1 MGKCTLFCISLMQ
14 QSHALQAAV
23 EEMQRVLLATTRN
36 GNSASEGCELFKA
49 SIIQAISLTAS
60 VISCDSSE
68 LRKVAPLSTA
78 DGSLSTERR
87 PPDAREILVTLSAS
101 ASHAMSVQSCLR
113 FWHCSISCFCY
124 KCNDYA
130 VLLTASGVALFPV
143 SCATDALSVQS
154 CFLLLLHICYQ

>member
-1 MGKCTLFCISLMQ
+1 
-14 QSHALQAAV
+14 
-23 EEMQRVLLATTRN
+23 MQRVLLATTRN

-101 ASHAMSVQSCLR
+101 ATNAILVQSCLR
-113 FWHCSISCFCY
+113 HLVLLHFPLLVLQMPCLCNPVYDFCCCSLSATNSSCFTSQSLRPPDLGFETLATYINCI
-124 KCNDYA
+124 
-130 VLLTASGVALFPV
+130 AS
-143 SCATDALSVQS
+143 CT
-154 CFLLLLHICYQ
+154 